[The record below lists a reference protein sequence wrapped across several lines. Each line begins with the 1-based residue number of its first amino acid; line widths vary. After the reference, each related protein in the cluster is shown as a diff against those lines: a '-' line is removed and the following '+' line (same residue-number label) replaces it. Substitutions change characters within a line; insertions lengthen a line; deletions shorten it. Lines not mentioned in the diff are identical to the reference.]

1 MYRAIESERPDA
13 VFQDPYARTLGGAR
27 GEEILATIPRARVY
41 GWPMVVRTA
50 VMDDI
55 IVRLVPDVDAVLN
68 LAAGL
73 DARPYRLP
81 LRSDLRWI
89 EVDYAATL
97 DYKAAVLANATPRCK
112 LERIAL
118 DLADRSARQALFAR
132 LGSECKRVAVISE
145 GLLVYL
151 TPVDAGLLAD
161 DLSAQPSFASWLT
174 DVASPWVLRMMERTW
189 GKRLREGGTPF
200 QFAPADAAA
209 FFAQRGWRI
218 REYRANIIEAVRL
231 KREYPMA
238 WFFKLVFA
246 PWYWSET
253 TRRSGPMVGV
263 VLFDNAKIT
272 A

>member
-13 VFQDPYARTLGGAR
+13 LFHDPYARPLAGAR

-55 IVRLVPDVDAVLN
+55 IVRLAPGVDAVLN

-81 LRSDLRWI
+81 LRADLRWI

-97 DYKAAVLANATPRCK
+97 EYKTALLADAAPRCV
-112 LERIAL
+112 LERIPL

-132 LGSECKRVAVISE
+132 IGSECHRVAIVSE

-151 TPVDAGLLAD
+151 APDDAGALAA
-161 DLSAQPSFASWLT
+161 DLGVEPSFRSWVT

-200 QFAPADAAA
+200 QFAPKDAAA
-209 FFAQRGWRI
+209 FFAQHGWRI
-218 REYRANIIEAVRL
+218 REYHANVIQAARL

-246 PWYWSET
+246 PWYRSEA

-263 VLFDNAKIT
+263 LLLDNARST